1 MTRWGNQPDE
11 DSLKL
16 ELANR
21 ANEVFETMLAFEP
34 PSVRL
39 VEKNVSPS
47 NVEDPRFLSRLRSI
61 MERRRVPKGIIDS
74 LFSSGEAAPEQGE
87 LLPNR

>member
-1 MTRWGNQPDE
+1 M
-11 DSLKL
+11 
-16 ELANR
+16 
-21 ANEVFETMLAFEP
+21 FETMLAFEP

-61 MERRRVPKGIIDS
+61 MERRRVPKAIIKPKMVNKYVIRIVKGLD
-74 LFSSGEAAPEQGE
+74 
-87 LLPNR
+87 